1 MVFSLQCRRG
11 HLSHSSFL
19 RVHYLLPPEFD
30 PTQVSELL
38 LGWQEGLSDPCVLQP
53 LETSKARA
61 WHASTSYCPLR
72 DIGKLSGSVLFYPL
86 PPAGM
91 PRAVVTAAFTQQ
103 RSVCGDFQRGG
114 TSWQITGTPLILLLP
129 DRALRSAPNFSSRY
143 ME

>member
-1 MVFSLQCRRG
+1 MTRVCYSPWKQARLVPGTLRQVTA
-11 HLSHSSFL
+11 HSEILS
-19 RVHYLLPPEFD
+19 
-30 PTQVSELL
+30 
-38 LGWQEGLSDPCVLQP
+38 
-53 LETSKARA
+53 
-61 WHASTSYCPLR
+61 